1 MPAELNP
8 LARSGV
14 ENIDHHDLIAP
25 NGISLG
31 ELPVAV
37 RVLLI
42 DDNLP
47 DRVRYRRML
56 QRESQSFEI
65 VEAEDGHRG
74 LALLAAKGQPFD
86 CVLLDQD
93 LPDLQGLDVLED
105 IGAHADAPPVIMLT
119 GEEDAAVSIEAL
131 RRGAADYLMKRRID
145 EDRLLRA
152 VRGAIERATLAR
164 RVALQQQRLSRFYRL
179 ANQTEDALFIVEADT
194 LRISDG
200 NEAAR
205 RRLGVQLDG
214 AAQSA
219 PTAFGSLETWQ
230 AFCREAAEHG
240 SARYEWH
247 QPGHTDAAGVETVAE
262 TVIEISAQ
270 CVQEEGLAYI
280 VAIGRDITLRKQR
293 ERALLE
299 RALRD
304 GLTGIWNRRA
314 FDDRLVDVWHSSERS
329 GRPLAVLLMDVDHF
343 KFYNDGLGHPAG
355 DDCLRRVAQALENG
369 VLRSNSMLARY
380 GGEEFVALIEDADTE
395 AAMAI
400 AERLRAVVEQL
411 ALPHPRSDVGPHVTV
426 SIGVAS
432 GVAATLGF
440 PKSLID
446 AADAA
451 LYSAKRNG
459 RNRAVRANGLVLGA

>member
-1 MPAELNP
+1 M
-8 LARSGV
+8 
-14 ENIDHHDLIAP
+14 
-25 NGISLG
+25 
-31 ELPVAV
+31 AV

-65 VEAEDGHRG
+65 VEAEDGQRG
-74 LALLAAKGQPFD
+74 LALLADDQHGFD

-105 IGAHADAPPVIMLT
+105 IRTQTTAPPVIMLT

-152 VRGAIERATLAR
+152 VRGAIERAGLAR
-164 RVALQQQRLSRFYRL
+164 QLRMQQQRLARFYRL
-179 ANQTEDALFIVEADT
+179 TNQTEDALFIVEADN

-205 RRLGVQLDG
+205 LRLGV
-214 AAQSA
+214 SA
-219 PTAFGSLETWQ
+219 ESDPAEVPTAFGSAAAWQ
-230 AFCREAAEHG
+230 AFCHQATAEG
-240 SARYEWH
+240 TARYEWH
-247 QPGHTDAAGVETVAE
+247 LPATGVFTARGE
-262 TVIEISAQ
+262 TVIEISARRIE
-270 CVQEEGLAYI
+270 EEGRPYI

-293 ERALLE
+293 ERELME

-314 FDDRLVDVWHSSERS
+314 FDERLIDVWRSSERS
-329 GRPLAVLLMDVDHF
+329 GRPLSVVLIDVDHF
-343 KFYNDGLGHPAG
+343 KLYNDSLGHPAG
-355 DDCLRRVAQALENG
+355 DECLRRVAQALEAG

-395 AAMAI
+395 AALLT
-400 AERLRAVVEQL
+400 AERLRLAVQQL
-411 ALPHPRSDVGPHVTV
+411 GLPHPRSAAAPHVTV
-426 SIGVAS
+426 SIGVSSCIA
-432 GVAATLGF
+432 AATGF
-440 PKSLID
+440 PKSLVD
-446 AADAA
+446 AADEA
-451 LYSAKRNG
+451 LYAAKRQG
-459 RNRAVRANGLVLGA
+459 RNRAASATGLVLGA